1 MKFYY
6 HPISSYCQKVLV
18 AMYEKGI
25 EFEPHVIALMDP
37 EERAKYRE
45 VYPMGKVPLLIVD
58 DDHLIP
64 ESSTI
69 IEYLDEIAEPKL
81 VFGDAEQ
88 RRKIR
93 FKDRMFDLYL
103 NESVSTLL
111 FQSMKPESERDQERI
126 DTAKFRIDTMYDF
139 MEQELGE
146 QPYANGEKFSMSDC
160 AATPALF
167 YAQRAAPFD
176 SYKNISA
183 YWDRLASRPSVQRVI
198 SEAEPHIRAFMKEDA
213 ASR

>member
-18 AMYEKGI
+18 AMLEKSI
-25 EFEPHVIALMDP
+25 EFEPHTVALMDP
-37 EERAKYRE
+37 EKRAEFRD
-45 VYPMGKVPLLIVD
+45 VYPMGKVPLLVID
-58 DDHLIP
+58 DDYFIP
-64 ESSTI
+64 ESSII

-81 VFGDAEQ
+81 IFGDAGQ

-103 NESVSTLL
+103 NDSVSTLL

-126 DTAKFRIDTMYDF
+126 DTSKFRIETMYGF

-146 QPYANGEKFSMSDC
+146 QSYANGEEFSMSDC

-176 SYKNISA
+176 GYENISA
-183 YWDRLASRPSVQRVI
+183 YWDRLAARPSIQRVI
-198 SEAEPHIRAFMKEDA
+198 SEAEPHVTAFMKASA
-213 ASR
+213 AA

>member
-25 EFEPHVIALMDP
+25 EFESHVIALMDP
-37 EERAKYRE
+37 EKRAQYCE
-45 VYPMGKVPLLIVD
+45 IYPLGKVPLLVVD

-64 ESSTI
+64 ESTTI
-69 IEYLDEIAEPKL
+69 IEYLDGIAEPKL

-126 DTAKFRIDTMYDF
+126 DTSKFRIDTMYGF
-139 MEQELGE
+139 MEHEFGE
-146 QPYANGEKFSMSDC
+146 QPYASGEEFSMSDC
-160 AATPALF
+160 AAMPALF
-167 YAQRAAPFD
+167 YAQQAAPFD
-176 SYKNISA
+176 AYENISA
-183 YWDRLASRPSVQRVI
+183 YWDRLASRPSVQRVM
-198 SEAEPHIRAFMKEDA
+198 SEAEPHVRAFIKEDA
-213 ASR
+213 AA

>member
-69 IEYLDEIAEPKL
+69 IEYLHQ
-81 VFGDAEQ
+81 V
-88 RRKIR
+88 
-93 FKDRMFDLYL
+93 
-103 NESVSTLL
+103 
-111 FQSMKPESERDQERI
+111 
-126 DTAKFRIDTMYDF
+126 
-139 MEQELGE
+139 
-146 QPYANGEKFSMSDC
+146 
-160 AATPALF
+160 
-167 YAQRAAPFD
+167 
-176 SYKNISA
+176 
-183 YWDRLASRPSVQRVI
+183 LAS
-198 SEAEPHIRAFMKEDA
+198 PHTMVNY
-213 ASR
+213 

>member
-1 MKFYY
+1 MRFYY

-37 EERAKYRE
+37 EQRAQYRE
-45 VYPMGKVPLLIVD
+45 VYPLGKVPLLVVD

-69 IEYLDEIAEPKL
+69 IEYLDGIAKPKL
-81 VFGDAEQ
+81 VFGDTGQ

-103 NESVSTLL
+103 NDSVSTLL
-111 FQSMKPESERDQERI
+111 FQSIKSESERDQERI
-126 DTAKFRIDTMYDF
+126 ETSNFRIATMYGF
-139 MEQELGE
+139 MEQEFGE
-146 QPYANGEKFSMSDC
+146 QSYANGEEFSMSDC
-160 AATPALF
+160 AAMPALF

-176 SYKNISA
+176 AYENITA
-183 YWDRLASRPSVQRVI
+183 YWDRLTSRSSVRRVI
-198 SEAEPHIRAFMKEDA
+198 SEAEPHVRAFTK
-213 ASR
+213 

>member
-1 MKFYY
+1 
-6 HPISSYCQKVLV
+6 
-18 AMYEKGI
+18 MYEKGI
-25 EFEPHVIALMDP
+25 EFEPHIVALMDP
-37 EERAKYRE
+37 EARAQYRE
-45 VYPMGKVPLLIVD
+45 LYPMGKVPLLVVD
-58 DDHLIP
+58 DDHPIP

-69 IEYLDEIAEPKL
+69 IEYLDGIAEPKL
-81 VFGDAEQ
+81 VFGDADQ

-126 DTAKFRIDTMYDF
+126 DTSKFRIDTMYGF

-146 QPYANGEKFSMSDC
+146 QPFSNGEEFSMSDC

-167 YAQRAAPFD
+167 YAQRSAPFN
-176 SYKNISA
+176 SYENISA
-183 YWDRLASRPSVQRVI
+183 YWDRLASRPSIRRVM
-198 SEAEPHIRAFMKEDA
+198 SEAEPHLKAFMKEDA
-213 ASR
+213 AA

>member
-25 EFEPHVIALMDP
+25 EFEPHIVALMDP
-37 EERAKYRE
+37 EARAQYRE
-45 VYPMGKVPLLIVD
+45 LYPMGKVPLLVVD
-58 DDHLIP
+58 DDHPIP

-69 IEYLDEIAEPKL
+69 IEYLDGIAEPKL
-81 VFGDAEQ
+81 VFGDADQ

-126 DTAKFRIDTMYDF
+126 DTSKFRIDTMYGF

-146 QPYANGEKFSMSDC
+146 QPFSNGEEFSMSDC

-167 YAQRAAPFD
+167 YAQRSAPFN
-176 SYKNISA
+176 SYENISA
-183 YWDRLASRPSVQRVI
+183 YWDRLASRPSIRRVM
-198 SEAEPHIRAFMKEDA
+198 SEAEPHLKAFMKEDA
-213 ASR
+213 AA